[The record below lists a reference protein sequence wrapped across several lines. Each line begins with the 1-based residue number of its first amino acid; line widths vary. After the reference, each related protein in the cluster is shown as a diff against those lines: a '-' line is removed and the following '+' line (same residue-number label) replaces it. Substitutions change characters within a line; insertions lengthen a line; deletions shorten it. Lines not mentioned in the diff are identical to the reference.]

1 MTTSQAGP
9 AVLSLGAV
17 LGDSGPENM
26 AWRRA
31 VSSLGKKVAEAREG
45 VESPLRLNVVFHI
58 DGTLVPNEFEGV
70 RTGRFSSRDSHL
82 LVQAAV
88 PAEATAERN
97 DVLVLLL
104 QEAIDE
110 AESFARSRGIA
121 QDLNSIRSLV
131 ESAVSG

>member
-1 MTTSQAGP
+1 MTTPQTRP

-17 LGDSGPENM
+17 LGDSGPDSM

-31 VSSLGKKVAEAREG
+31 VSSLGKKVVEAREG
-45 VESPLRLNVVFHI
+45 VESPLRVNVVFHI
-58 DGTLVPNEFEGV
+58 DGTLVPHEFEGV

-97 DVLVLLL
+97 DVLVSLLR
-104 QEAIDE
+104 EAIDE

-121 QDLNSIRSLV
+121 QDLSSIRSLV
-131 ESAVSG
+131 ESVVSG